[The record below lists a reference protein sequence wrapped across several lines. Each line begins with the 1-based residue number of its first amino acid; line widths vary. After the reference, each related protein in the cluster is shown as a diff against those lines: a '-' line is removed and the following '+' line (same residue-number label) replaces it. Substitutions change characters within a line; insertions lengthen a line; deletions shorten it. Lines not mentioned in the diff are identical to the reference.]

1 MSFLQAIIVYFVL
14 PLLTLLTIVVFVHV
28 ILSWLVAFNV
38 VNPRNQLVYTIG
50 RMCASIV
57 EPLLSP
63 IRRILPPLG
72 GMDLSPI
79 ILLLLIMFIRN
90 YVIARLVYPD
100 V

>member
-63 IRRILPPLG
+63 IRRVLPPLG

-90 YVIARLVYPD
+90 YVVAQLIYPN

>member
-1 MSFLQAIIVYFVL
+1 MSFFQAVIVYFVL

-90 YVIARLVYPD
+90 YVIAQLIYPN

>member
-90 YVIARLVYPD
+90 YVIAQLIYPN

>member
-63 IRRILPPLG
+63 IRRILPALG

-90 YVIARLVYPD
+90 YVIAQLIYPN